1 MNIMSDEFTR
11 VATNEIIR
19 ELKAN
24 SRILKLC
31 KTDQDIVKN
40 CSEIGKHLHQIKGLA
55 PMAGYNAIGELASIN
70 DSLIKKILD
79 GEKVIGIFET
89 ISQSNQLMNNLLQNP
104 SLDIDDLKQT
114 IKAKHSA
121 FLD

>member
-11 VATNEIIR
+11 VATNEIIE

-24 SRILKLC
+24 SRILKSC

-55 PMAGYNAIGELASIN
+55 PMIGYNAVGELASIN

-79 GEKVIGIFET
+79 GQKITGIFET
-89 ISQSNQLMNNLLQNP
+89 INKSNQLMNNLIQNP
-104 SLDIDDLKQT
+104 ALNIDEIKHT
-114 IKAKHSA
+114 IKTKHSE

>member
-1 MNIMSDEFTR
+1 MNIMSDEFTK
-11 VATNEIIR
+11 VATNEIIE

-40 CSEIGKHLHQIKGLA
+40 GSEIGKHLHKIKGLA
-55 PMAGYNAIGELASIN
+55 PMAGYNSIGELASIN

-79 GEKVIGIFET
+79 GEKIKGIFET
-89 ISQSNQLMNNLLQNP
+89 INQSNQLMNNLIQNP
-104 SLDIDDLKQT
+104 TIDTDELKQT
-114 IKAKHSA
+114 IKTRYSV

>member
-11 VATNEIIR
+11 VATNEIIE

-24 SRILKLC
+24 SRILKSC
-31 KTDQDIVKN
+31 KIDQDIVKN

-55 PMAGYNAIGELASIN
+55 PMIGYNAVGELASIN

-79 GEKVIGIFET
+79 GQKITGIFET
-89 ISQSNQLMNNLLQNP
+89 INKSNQLMNDLIQNP
-104 SLDIDDLKQT
+104 ALNIDEIKHT
-114 IKAKHSA
+114 IKTKHSE